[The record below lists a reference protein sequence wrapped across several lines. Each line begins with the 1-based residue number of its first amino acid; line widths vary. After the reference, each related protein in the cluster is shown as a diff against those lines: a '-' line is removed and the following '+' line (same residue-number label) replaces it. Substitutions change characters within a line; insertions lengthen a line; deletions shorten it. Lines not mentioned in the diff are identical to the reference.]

1 MSQIFI
7 DIGATANDGEGTPLR
22 NAFEDTNLNFNQV
35 FARAQSTPP
44 STVYGKAGDQ
54 AGWYAYSSSYFYY
67 CFQTYTDGVTPIW
80 AELAPIGNISA
91 TQIINGSSSVTIQ
104 SPGANVNVTV
114 AGVANVAQFTP
125 TGINVNGSASV
136 TGDIIATNLT
146 TTANITATGN
156 VVGTYFFGN
165 GSLLTGVATSYGNS
179 NVADFLTTYNGNL
192 ASGNLS
198 VAYNASVA
206 GNVVGQYFVGN
217 GSQLTGLPSGYTN
230 ADVAAFLPTYT
241 GVLAGNALSVTGN
254 VTIGG
259 STSVAG
265 NVTVNYTSRING
277 TVNGQLNGLVNNINT
292 QYGTWDFG
300 AIATNT
306 YTNPTQW
313 IFALTPAG
321 NVNMGTVTAPT
332 ALSID
337 IGTIF

>member
-7 DIGATANDGEGTPLR
+7 DIGAVANDGQGDPLR
-22 NAFEDTNLNFNQV
+22 TAFEDTNLNFNQV
-35 FARAQSTPP
+35 FQRAQTTPP
-44 STVYGKAGDQ
+44 STVYGKTGDQ

-67 CFQTYTDGVTPIW
+67 CYQTYTDGVTPIW
-80 AELAPIGNISA
+80 ATLAPIGNISA
-91 TQIINGSSSVTIQ
+91 TQIVNGSSSVVIQ

-125 TGINVNGSASV
+125 TGININGATSA
-136 TGDIIATNLT
+136 TGGITAPYLIATANV
-146 TTANITATGN
+146 TAVGN
-156 VVGTYFFGN
+156 VIGTYFIGN
-165 GSLLTGVATSYGNS
+165 GSQLTGIATSYGNA

-192 ASGNLS
+192 SSGNLT
-198 VAYNASVA
+198 VEYNASVA
-206 GNVVGQYFVGN
+206 GNIDAQYFVGN

-259 STSVAG
+259 STSAAG
-265 NVTVNYTSRING
+265 NITVNYLSRING
-277 TVNGQLNGLVNNINT
+277 TVNGQLNGLVNSVNL

-300 AIATNT
+300 AIAANT

-313 IFALTPAG
+313 IFAQTPAG
-321 NVNMGTVTAPT
+321 NINMGTVTAPT

>member
-7 DIGATANDGEGTPLR
+7 DIGAVANDGQGDPLR
-22 NAFEDTNLNFNQV
+22 TAFEDTNLNFNQV
-35 FARAQSTPP
+35 FQRAQSTPP

-54 AGWYAYSSSYFYY
+54 AGWYAYNSSYFYY
-67 CFQTYTDGVTPIW
+67 CFQNYTDGVTPIW
-80 AELAPIGNISA
+80 AQLAPIGNISA
-91 TQIINGSSSVTIQ
+91 TQIVNGSSSVTIQ

-125 TGINVNGSASV
+125 AGVNINGDVSTTGTV
-136 TGDIIATNLT
+136 TAPYVIATANLT
-146 TTANITATGN
+146 AVGN
-156 VVGTYFFGN
+156 VVGSYFIGN
-165 GSLLTGVATSYGNS
+165 GSQLTGIATSYGNA

-192 ASGNLS
+192 SSGNLT
-198 VAYNASVA
+198 VEYNASVA
-206 GNVVGQYFVGN
+206 GNIAAQYFVGN

-241 GVLAGNALSVTGN
+241 GVLAGNSLSVTGD

-259 STSVAG
+259 STSAVG
-265 NVTVNYTSRING
+265 NITVNYLSRING

-292 QYGTWDFG
+292 AYGTWDFG
-300 AIATNT
+300 AIAANT

-313 IFALTPAG
+313 IFAQTPAG
-321 NVNMGTVTAPT
+321 NINMGTVTAPT

>member
-1 MSQIFI
+1 MSQIVI
-7 DIGATANDGEGTPLR
+7 DIGAAPNDGEGTPLR
-22 NAFEDTNLNFNQV
+22 NAFNDTNLNFNQV
-35 FARAQSTPP
+35 FQRAQSTPP

-67 CFQTYTDGVTPIW
+67 CFQNYTDGVTPIW

-91 TQIINGSSSVTIQ
+91 TQIINGSSSVVIQ

-125 TGINVNGSASV
+125 TGVNINGAASA
-136 TGDIIATNLT
+136 TGDVTATNLIA
-146 TTANITATGN
+146 TANITAIGN

-179 NVADFLTTYNGNL
+179 NVADYLTTYNGNIS
-192 ASGNLS
+192 SGNLS

-206 GNVVGQYFVGN
+206 GNINAQYFIGN
-217 GSQLTGLPSGYTN
+217 GSQLSGLPSGYTN
-230 ADVAAFLPTYT
+230 ADVANFLPTYS
-241 GVLAGNALSVTGN
+241 GILAGNSLSVTGN

-259 STSVAG
+259 ATSAAG
-265 NVTVNYTSRING
+265 NITVSYLSRING

-292 QYGTWDFG
+292 KYGTWDFG
-300 AIATNT
+300 AIAANT

-313 IFALTPAG
+313 IFAQTPAG